1 MIITLATKFE
11 RRFSMKETTNISG
24 YTYGT
29 GQVSRSPVMLA
40 DFEFMKKSVLFDD
53 EDVKYLRL
61 SHDVLKDQV

>member
-1 MIITLATKFE
+1 
-11 RRFSMKETTNISG
+11 MKETTNISG